1 MIINIRIISD
11 DNMNINKNKNKNTGI
26 ISLVRN
32 NRREHK
38 NVELLIFQKNI
49 LSS

>member
-1 MIINIRIISD
+1 MIISIRIISD
-11 DNMNINKNKNKNTGI
+11 DNMNINKNKNTGI